1 MKALVKAFLI
11 NGLVACGCGPVI
23 LSIIYSVLGA
33 TGTVDVIP
41 VWKVVMEY
49 LSVTVLA
56 FIAGGINVVY
66 KIEKLPLTAAIFI
79 HGLVLYLD
87 YIVIYLTNGW
97 LKSGALPIAIFTACF
112 ILGFAAVWIV
122 IYLTTKRSADRLNER
137 LKVGRDLTTSDRQ

>member
-1 MKALVKAFLI
+1 MKALVKTFLI
-11 NGLVACGCGPVI
+11 NGLVVCGVGPVI

-41 VWKVVMEY
+41 VGKVVTEY

-97 LKSGALPIAIFTACF
+97 LKSGALPIAIFTTCF

-122 IYLTTKRSADRLNER
+122 IYLTTKRSADKLNER
-137 LKVGRDLTTSDRQ
+137 LKVGRDLTASDLQ

>member
-1 MKALVKAFLI
+1 MKALVKTFLI

-41 VWKVVMEY
+41 VGKVVTEY

-97 LKSGALPIAIFTACF
+97 LKSGALPIAIFTTCF

-137 LKVGRDLTTSDRQ
+137 LKVGRDLTASDRQ